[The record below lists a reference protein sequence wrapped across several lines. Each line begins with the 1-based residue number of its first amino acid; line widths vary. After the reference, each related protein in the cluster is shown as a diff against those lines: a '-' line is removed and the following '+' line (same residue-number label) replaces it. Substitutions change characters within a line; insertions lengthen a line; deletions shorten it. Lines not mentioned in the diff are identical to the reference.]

1 MATKPKASPS
11 AKKPSTAV
19 AKVARAQ
26 VALPEDIA
34 EKMAADVAAFQG
46 RMSAPTGNSI
56 GVTQDRK
63 FRSPDDTKH
72 DVVHGVIVDFV
83 ARNRWYQGAYDKDE
97 VVPPNC
103 FALDF
108 VPHNALVASDNSPD
122 KQHDD
127 CATCPKNQFKSAENG
142 KGKACKNE
150 YVLAIM
156 PPDGEGPLMTLTL
169 SATALKP
176 FDKYVRD
183 LARDFGAAPYGF
195 ITEFYM
201 ADDSDYPSVRC
212 GSPEDIRTSPL
223 FALAY
228 SRREE
233 AVALLSVEPDVSEW
247 AEKVGSKA
255 TSLKGPRKAAAR
267 R

>member
-1 MATKPKASPS
+1 MA

-34 EKMAADVAAFQG
+34 ERMAADVTAFQG
-46 RMSAPTGNSI
+46 RMSAPTGTAI

-72 DVVHGVIVDFV
+72 DTVHGIIVDFI
-83 ARNRWYQGAYDKDE
+83 ARNRYYANAYDKDE

-108 VPHNALVASDNSPD
+108 VPHDALQASCNSPD
-122 KQHDD
+122 RQNDGD
-127 CATCPKNQFKSAENG
+127 CRTCPKNQFKSAANG

-150 YVLAIM
+150 YVLALL
-156 PPDGEGPLMTLTL
+156 PPSGEGPLMTLTL

-176 FDKYVRD
+176 FDAYVRALSKD
-183 LARDFGAAPYGF
+183 YRAAPYAF

-201 ADDSDYPSVRC
+201 DDKSDYPSVRC
-212 GSPEDIRTSPL
+212 GMSEDIRKSDL

-228 SRREE
+228 SRRDE
-233 AVALLSVEPDVSEW
+233 ARALLEKEPEVGDFE
-247 AEKVGSKA
+247 EKVGSK
-255 TSLKGPRKAAAR
+255 LKAPKKVGTKPAPRR
-267 R
+267 